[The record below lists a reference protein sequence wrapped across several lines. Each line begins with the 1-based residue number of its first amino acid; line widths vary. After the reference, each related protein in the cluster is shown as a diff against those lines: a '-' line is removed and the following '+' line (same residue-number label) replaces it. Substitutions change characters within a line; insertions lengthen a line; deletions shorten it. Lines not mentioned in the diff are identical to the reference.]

1 MDVDADDDDD
11 DASNTYLNAE
21 NAFYEQIKMNLN

>member
-1 MDVDADDDDD
+1 MDVDADDD